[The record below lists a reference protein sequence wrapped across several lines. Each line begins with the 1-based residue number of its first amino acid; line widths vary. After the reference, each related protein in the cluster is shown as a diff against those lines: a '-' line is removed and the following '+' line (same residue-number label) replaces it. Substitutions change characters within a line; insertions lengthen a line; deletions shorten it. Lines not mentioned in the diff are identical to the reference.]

1 MNLPARFNEP
11 SSLDYH
17 KVHIRGI
24 CFNISSIVIS
34 SFLGRSDSP
43 PLGEAHPSTENLV
56 LELTGDTKRAWP
68 SSGQLCVATLSVK
81 YAILNKIGIANWCP
95 STLAFLLPWLV
106 FFTKLVLVLRL
117 TMVVSTCEL
126 ICY

>member
-1 MNLPARFNEP
+1 MNLPARFNEL

-34 SFLGRSDSP
+34 FFLGRSDSP

-81 YAILNKIGIANWCP
+81 YAILNKLGLLTGAPRLWPFSYPGQSSLPNWY
-95 STLAFLLPWLV
+95 SFYV
-106 FFTKLVLVLRL
+106 
-117 TMVVSTCEL
+117 
-126 ICY
+126 